1 MTRDQFRIVQKYYDT
16 NSLTYIFY
24 LDTIIGYVEVYSDL
38 YYLEVEKDNWKSQ
51 KKKRK
56 PRLPSRSEPEKQQGI
71 TLSPST

>member
-1 MTRDQFRIVQKYYDT
+1 MTRDQFKIVAKYYDT

-24 LDTIIGYVEVYSDL
+24 LDIIIGYVEVYSDL

-56 PRLPSRSEPEKQQGI
+56 PDAINAECEVLIKKYIAANS
-71 TLSPST
+71 

>member
-1 MTRDQFRIVQKYYDT
+1 MTREDFKIAHKYYAT

-38 YYLEVEKDNWKSQ
+38 FFKEVEKDKWESQ

-56 PRLPSRSEPEKQQGI
+56 PEAIASDCEALIRKYI
-71 TLSPST
+71 TANS

>member
-1 MTRDQFRIVQKYYDT
+1 MTRDQFKIVAKYYDT

-24 LDTIIGYVEVYSDL
+24 LDIIIGYVEVYSDL

-56 PRLPSRSEPEKQQGI
+56 PDAINSECEVLIKKYI
-71 TLSPST
+71 AANS

>member
-1 MTRDQFRIVQKYYDT
+1 MTREDFKIAHNYYAT

-56 PRLPSRSEPEKQQGI
+56 PEAINSECEALIRKYI
-71 TLSPST
+71 TANS

>member
-1 MTRDQFRIVQKYYDT
+1 MTRDQFRIVPKYYDT

-38 YYLEVEKDNWKSQ
+38 YFLEVEKDNWKSQ

-56 PRLPSRSEPEKQQGI
+56 PDAINAECESLIKKYISANS
-71 TLSPST
+71 